1 MAQLYYALDLQ
12 DEPDLIEEYERW
24 HQPENI
30 WPEVVDSLRSTG
42 IDDMEILRCGNRLV
56 MVMEVGPNYRAE
68 DRAAHD
74 AGHPRVQAWE
84 DLMWR
89 FQRPLPFAANGEKW
103 VPMKRVFSLKRVLAL
118 RGGKP

>member
-12 DEPDLIEEYERW
+12 DERALIEEYERW

-30 WPEVVDSLRSTG
+30 WPEVVDSLRAAG

-56 MVMEVGPNYRAE
+56 MVMEVGPTYRAE

-74 AGHPRVQAWE
+74 AGDPRVQAWE

-89 FQRPLPFAANGEKW
+89 FQRPLPFAASGEKW
-103 VPMKRVFSLKRVLAL
+103 VPMKRVFSLSTALAL